1 MKKLHSL
8 ALLIVLLSLAWYI
21 LKNQSDVQGDFKMTK
36 FNLSKMTLLAVVA
49 TTLLSSE
56 VIFAAESLK
65 QVLHTNKI
73 EALEDPYFQIQSVT
87 STEISD
93 KEADK
98 LLLKAKRVSPELT
111 LGITPG
117 ITPNDT
123 NLPGTGPETKPKTG
137 VIDGVIMVVDQ
148 LIAIGQKLI
157 PIIDKGRAVVNNN
170 PMGAVAVLPRL
181 DKTAKEVHDMANWSL
196 PTTKHYKIVYTNGW
210 GSDVVTFVYS
220 VTFQHNGTF
229 EGKGKYLTGI
239 RASARQIDVSWGFD
253 LDASSQLLQISN
265 VGTSENLIAAA
276 TLEISYTVKNWTRTV
291 TNNVSYFVTGDGS
304 MYKLD

>member
-1 MKKLHSL
+1 
-8 ALLIVLLSLAWYI
+8 
-21 LKNQSDVQGDFKMTK
+21 MTK

-56 VIFAAESLK
+56 VTLAAGNLK

-87 STEISD
+87 STEISAQ
-93 KEADK
+93 EADK
-98 LLLKAKRVSPELT
+98 LVLRAKR
-111 LGITPG
+111 ITPG
-117 ITPNDT
+117 ITPLDN
-123 NLPGTGPETKPKTG
+123 NVPGAGPEVKPKTG
-137 VIDGVIMVVDQ
+137 GLDGVIMVVDQ
-148 LIAIGQKLI
+148 LIAIGQKLM

-181 DKTAKEVHDMANWSL
+181 DKTEKEVHDMANWSL
-196 PTTKHYKIVYTNGW
+196 PTTKHYKIVYKNGW

-220 VTFQHNGTF
+220 VTYQYNGTF

-253 LDASSQLLQISN
+253 VDASSQLLQISN
-265 VGTSENLIAAA
+265 VGTSESLIAAA

-291 TNNVSYFVTGDGS
+291 TNNVSYFVTGDGR